1 MRSGRLQSAAT
12 VHRQTYTPRPL
23 RAPEISVVVPSHDR
37 RLRLRWLLNAF
48 EEQTLARERFE
59 VIVVHD
65 YDDADTRDVLERHPL
80 LAGGTLRHIRIERG
94 TGRPSLQRNLGWR
107 AARAPVVAFTDDDCR
122 PTPRWLEELLAAANA
137 NPGAIVQ
144 GATDF
149 DPYELDVFASP
160 HYRTVVEREPPGPFA
175 QTCNVLYPRELLE
188 RVGGFDEEMPAPAGE
203 DLDLATRARATGAA
217 YVGAP
222 DAVTYHC
229 VESYT
234 LLGMLRLNR
243 KWEDIAYLAKR
254 HPEIRSTFT
263 LRYFWRETHF
273 RLVLAIAG
281 LALARKWPL
290 LAALAVPYLSFAL
303 RQRGTH
309 LRARAATAAELPGRV
324 VVDAAEVATMV
335 RGSVRHRTVVI

>member
-1 MRSGRLQSAAT
+1 MS
-12 VHRQTYTPRPL
+12 
-23 RAPEISVVVPSHDR
+23 APEISVVVPSHNR
-37 RLRLRWLLNAF
+37 ALRLRWLLNAL
-48 EEQTLARERFE
+48 EDQTLERDRFE

-65 YDDADTRDVLERHPL
+65 YDDADTDSILERHPL
-80 LAGGTLRHIRIERG
+80 LAAGVLRHERIAPG
-94 TGRPSLQRNLGWR
+94 TGRASRQRNIGWR
-107 AARAPVVAFTDDDCR
+107 AARAPLIAFTDDDCR
-122 PTPRWLEELLAAANA
+122 PAPAWLEELLGAAKR

-175 QTCNVLYPRELLE
+175 QTCNVLYPRAVLE
-188 RVGGFDEEMPAPAGE
+188 RVGGFDEAMPAPAGE
-203 DLDLATRARATGAA
+203 DLDLAVRARAAGAG

-243 KWEDIAYLAKR
+243 KWQDIAYLAKR

-263 LRYFWRETHF
+263 LRIFWRETHF
-273 RLVLAIAG
+273 RLVLALAG
-281 LALARKWPL
+281 VALARRWPPF
-290 LAALAVPYLSFAL
+290 AALAIPYLRFAL
-303 RQRGTH
+303 RRRGTH
-309 LRARAATAAELPGRV
+309 LRARAATAVELPGQV
-324 VVDAAEVATMV
+324 VVDTAEILTMV